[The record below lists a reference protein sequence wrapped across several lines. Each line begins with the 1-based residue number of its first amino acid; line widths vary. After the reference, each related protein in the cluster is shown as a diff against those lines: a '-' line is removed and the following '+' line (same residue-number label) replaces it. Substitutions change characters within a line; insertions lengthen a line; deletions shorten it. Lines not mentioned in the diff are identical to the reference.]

1 MHHHRE
7 NQVNYHH
14 LRESKTKRVGK
25 SFHREKEIER
35 ERGLCMEILEPYDFR
50 NILVASTLGGQI
62 IPGRCGC
69 WEREEF
75 RAPLG
80 GVPSVCSPQE
90 QGLAADYSSFSQVV
104 APSQLVPLC
113 VVLCLC
119 VTPLQEAH
127 QFRGILAQGVS
138 SYSCKKVEPNCL

>member
-1 MHHHRE
+1 MSNTLTFRDHLKSKLAVHHHRGK
-7 NQVNYHH
+7 QVNYHH
-14 LRESKTKRVGK
+14 LRESKTKRAKK
-25 SFHREKEIER
+25 SFHRENEIERER

-80 GVPSVCSPQE
+80 GVPSVVYSQE
-90 QGLAADYSSFSQVV
+90 PGYS
-104 APSQLVPLC
+104 LI
-113 VVLCLC
+113 
-119 VTPLQEAH
+119 
-127 QFRGILAQGVS
+127 ILSVR
-138 SYSCKKVEPNCL
+138 